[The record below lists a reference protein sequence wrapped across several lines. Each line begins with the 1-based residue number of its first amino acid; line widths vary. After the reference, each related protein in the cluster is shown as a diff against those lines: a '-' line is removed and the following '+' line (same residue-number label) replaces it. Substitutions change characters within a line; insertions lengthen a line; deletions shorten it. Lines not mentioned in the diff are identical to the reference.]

1 MKTLLVLLIVT
12 SISDIE
18 EGKKNLSNISEELKR
33 TTEALKK
40 VEEKKGNLGRQI
52 EASLQREKRD
62 EKEVAEAS
70 KHLKETGKNLKK
82 TEEKIILIS
91 EELTQQKDNLS
102 ILVKKAYFS
111 KPPDNISYLLLSERD
126 KRPNLFLLID
136 RNIGRI
142 EDKEAEK
149 KKIGAEKKVLEY
161 LHDHEKKIK
170 EDASLNIKIGRE
182 KRAMIAKN
190 LNETEKE
197 AENWKKKITALK
209 EEQKRLEA
217 LIAELSAKRRVV
229 KKEGEAH
236 KLKGGLVWP
245 ISGGRI
251 TREFGRY
258 THPETGAVMMNKGVD
273 IAAPLGTEVRSIGSG
288 EVVYADWFV
297 GYGKLI
303 MIDHGSGLYS
313 LYAYLNKISV
323 KQGETVTGNSVIGA
337 VGSTGSVETPTLHF
351 EIRVN
356 GQPQDPMDW
365 VR

>member
-1 MKTLLVLLIVT
+1 MKTLLILLIVT

-33 TTEALKK
+33 TTEVLKK
-40 VEEKKGNLGRQI
+40 AEEKKGNLGRQI
-52 EASLQREKRD
+52 ETSLQKEKRD
-62 EKEVAEAS
+62 EKKVAEAS
-70 KHLKETGKNLKK
+70 KHLKKTGKNLKK
-82 TEEKIILIS
+82 TEEKITLVS
-91 EELTQQKDNLS
+91 EELVQEKDNLS

-136 RNIGRI
+136 RNVGKI

-149 KKIGAEKKVLEY
+149 KEAGVEKKALEY
-161 LHDHEKKIK
+161 LYDHEKKSK
-170 EDASLNIKIGRE
+170 EDASLNIKMERE
-182 KRAMIAKN
+182 KRTVIAKN
-190 LNETEKE
+190 LDKTEKE
-197 AENWKKKITALK
+197 AENWKKKITTLK

-217 LIAELSAKRRVV
+217 LIAELSAKRRV
-229 KKEGEAH
+229 KKEGEAY

-258 THPETGAVMMNKGVD
+258 THPETGAVMINKGVD

-323 KQGETVTGNSVIGA
+323 KQGETITGNSAIGA

-356 GQPQDPMDW
+356 GQPQDPLDW